1 MTRTIT
7 VHGQEHATAHDALVE
22 LNFSGDHAVALG
34 GRYFT
39 ISRAEMERLQA
50 MGLQPTTFHHHA
62 ASGRILSVPGKH
74 G

>member
-1 MTRTIT
+1 MKRITI
-7 VHGQEHATAHDALVE
+7 HGQEHATAHDALVE
-22 LNFSGDHAVALG
+22 LNFSGDHAISLG

-39 ISRAEMERLQA
+39 ISHAEMERLQA

-62 ASGRILSVPGKH
+62 ASGRILSVPGRH